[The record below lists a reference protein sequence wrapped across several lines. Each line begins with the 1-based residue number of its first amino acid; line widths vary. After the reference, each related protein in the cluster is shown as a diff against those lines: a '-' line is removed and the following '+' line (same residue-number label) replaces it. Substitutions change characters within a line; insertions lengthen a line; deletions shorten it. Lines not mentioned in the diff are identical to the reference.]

1 VFLTCPGANPAPYD
15 YQPFFYSREFNLSWQ
30 FYGQLEGA
38 QQVVTWGA
46 MDAAAAAASAAPGGL
61 SPKFGAYW
69 IRGGKV
75 VGAFIEGPSAEDSAA
90 LKALAAAAPA
100 APADVTELKA
110 QGVAWALSKL

>member
-1 VFLTCPGANPAPYD
+1 M
-15 YQPFFYSREFNLSWQ
+15 
-30 FYGQLEGA
+30 EGA
-38 QQVVTWGA
+38 EQIVSWGA
-46 MDAAAAAASAAPGGL
+46 LDAASAAASAKPGGP

-75 VGAFIEGPSAEDSAA
+75 VGAFIEGPSAEESAA

-100 APADVTELKA
+100 APADVAELKT